1 MTRSPAWPK
10 QRRERRIAAHLA
22 EREGKTHIRY
32 RRGSEATVASVAG
45 KERMIAEIF
54 LTAHAIRAD
63 AAGVTEPWNADAL
76 TYFEPLYPSPYHIYP
91 ADDLMSGNNG

>member
-54 LTAHAIRAD
+54 LTTHTVRAD
-63 AAGVTEPWNADAL
+63 AADMAEPRNTDAL
-76 TYFEPLYPSPYHIYP
+76 TDFEPLYP
-91 ADDLMSGNNG
+91 